1 MSLKELFYGIQDFTE
16 SVLFLPFDAF
26 RAMEL
31 ESWWGANA
39 MSWVFTLIG
48 FVAFIYWM
56 KELKSF
62 NDNNEEDRTQISHS
76 FLGKDS
82 DLNRS

>member
-1 MSLKELFYGIQDFTE
+1 MSLKEIFYGIQDFTE
-16 SVLFLPFDAF
+16 AVLFAPFNAL
-26 RAMEL
+26 RSLEL
-31 ESWWGANA
+31 ENWWGANV

-48 FVAFIYWM
+48 FVAFVYWM
-56 KELKSF
+56 KELKKF

-82 DLNRS
+82 DLSRS